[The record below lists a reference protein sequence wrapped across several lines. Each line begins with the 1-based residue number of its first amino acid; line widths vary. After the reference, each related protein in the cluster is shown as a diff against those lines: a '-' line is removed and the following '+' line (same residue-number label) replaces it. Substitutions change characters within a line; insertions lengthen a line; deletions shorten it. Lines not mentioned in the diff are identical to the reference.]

1 MFYIN
6 ENIPCK
12 LVNVEGL
19 PIDCEVTLIELFIKS
34 WKWVCVGVYQPHS
47 HNDKYF
53 FENLLLALTKM
64 SFEYENVMLTGC
76 VNFTVENKNLEVFMN
91 TFEL

>member
-6 ENIPCK
+6 ENIPFK

-47 HNDKYF
+47 HKTSIPLKIYY
-53 FENLLLALTKM
+53 LL
-64 SFEYENVMLTGC
+64 
-76 VNFTVENKNLEVFMN
+76 
-91 TFEL
+91 